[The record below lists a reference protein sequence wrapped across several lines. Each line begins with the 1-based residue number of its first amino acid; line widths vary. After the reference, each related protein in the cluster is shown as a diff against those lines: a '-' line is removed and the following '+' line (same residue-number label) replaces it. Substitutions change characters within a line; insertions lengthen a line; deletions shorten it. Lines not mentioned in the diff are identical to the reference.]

1 MRTLTFA
8 PGDVIFWQGD
18 FSASMFD
25 IISGK
30 VGIYIGYETDQEKLL
45 AELGKEDT
53 LGEMGMIEAYPR
65 SATAVALEPETVLVE
80 IGEDELNDYF
90 KNNVKPSSSEL
101 NPNHKEYWIKL
112 GEKVE
117 LGEKFANCVENDETL
132 DEIITNTRKTAN
144 LASGMPFFK
153 FNRFTSSG
161 FDTKNSYED
170 VLMFFQA
177 GLES

>member
-1 MRTLTFA
+1 MKTLTFA

-90 KNNVKPSSSEL
+90 KNKPD
-101 NPNHKEYWIKL
+101 KL
-112 GEKVE
+112 LCIMKQ
-117 LGEKFANCVENDETL
+117 LSRRIRET
-132 DEIITNTRKTAN
+132 
-144 LASGMPFFK
+144 
-153 FNRFTSSG
+153 
-161 FDTKNSYED
+161 NSKYYDACRAIYED
-170 VLMFFQA
+170 DEAERTGVDKSEELKMLQQA
-177 GLES
+177 MCLEIEHYGYFY